1 MRKFLTEK
9 GTSNEIIEKVVH
21 LISRHEIGGDDDQNA
36 LMDADSVSFFETN
49 VENFVRKKIFT
60 EGYEKVKPKLDWM
73 YNRIHSDQAKKEA
86 QKNYEYWMSELEMA
100 K

>member
-9 GTSNEIIEKVVH
+9 WASEELIAKVVH
-21 LISRHEIGGDDDQNA
+21 LISRHEEGGDEAQNA

-49 VENFVRKKIFT
+49 VENFVRKKVLT
-60 EGYEKVKPKLDWM
+60 EWYEKVKLKIEWM
-73 YNRIHSDQAKKEA
+73 YNRISSEVAREQAK
-86 QKNYEYWMSELEMA
+86 KNYEYWMSELEKM